1 MEKGKQFE
9 DVRFSPEVLREARD
23 QLFIYLN
30 EDARKYLHT
39 SLWIQLPGGE
49 EWSYDNEEEFF
60 ADYRLDHN
68 FSRCRFGTSEY
79 SIKIDYNLSYR
90 RSTEISVTAPSRQ
103 QIESIFEIF
112 EKHAEQC
119 KMPPLPRK
127 EADGPKP
134 KIFIGHGKS
143 NQWKDLK
150 DHLHEKHGYDIIAY
164 EVGARAGH
172 TIRDILEEMLS
183 KSSIAILVM
192 TGEDKDE
199 HGQLRARQNVIH
211 ELGLFQGHL
220 GFTRAIVLLEEGT
233 EEFSNIYGINQIRF
247 GKNNIKEI
255 FGEVLATL
263 RREFGE

>member
-9 DVRFSPEVLREARD
+9 EVRFSPEVLREARD
-23 QLFIYLN
+23 QLLTYLD
-30 EDARKYLHT
+30 EDAKKYLHT
-39 SLWIQLPGGE
+39 SLQIRLPGGE
-49 EWSYDNEEEFF
+49 KWSHDNEEEFF

-68 FSRCRFGTSEY
+68 SSIYRFSTSEY
-79 SIKIDYNLSYR
+79 SIEIHYYS
-90 RSTEISVTAPSRQ
+90 RSTEVSVTAPLRQ

-127 EADGPKP
+127 EADRPKP
-134 KIFIGHGKS
+134 KIFFGHGKS

-150 DHLHEKHGYDIIAY
+150 DHLHEKHGYDVIAY

-172 TIRDILEEMLS
+172 TIRDILSEMLS
-183 KSSIAILVM
+183 KSSIAMLVM

-199 HGQLRARQNVIH
+199 YGQLRARQNVIH